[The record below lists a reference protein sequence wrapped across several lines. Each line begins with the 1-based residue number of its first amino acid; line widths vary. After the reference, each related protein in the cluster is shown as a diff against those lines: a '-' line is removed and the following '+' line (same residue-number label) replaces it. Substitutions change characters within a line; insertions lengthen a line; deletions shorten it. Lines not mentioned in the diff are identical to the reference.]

1 MRKFGVTVAL
11 LSMMGVAMPAH
22 AAALKYCNDIK
33 DDQGRMA
40 CLQDHISH
48 LEEVIV
54 SLDGQ
59 VAQLGKDLDQKL
71 SANAVYKL
79 QSVAQGLCLG
89 FAGENQPPIVFT
101 CDHPDSW
108 KLLAGAQTKNKP
120 DKPAEPASNPLPSS
134 LNSATPPPAALTST
148 SEPKSTAPNPC
159 RGLDQVACAAK
170 PAECEWMAD
179 KNTCGTVGKSKTP
192 RASTSHAP
200 STP

>member
-1 MRKFGVTVAL
+1 MRMFGAIVASFCTVA
-11 LSMMGVAMPAH
+11 VAMPAH

-71 SANAVYKL
+71 SANSVYKL

-89 FAGENQPPIVFT
+89 FAGENQSPIVFT

-134 LNSATPPPAALTST
+134 LNSATPPPAAPTST
-148 SEPKSTAPNPC
+148 SEPKPTIPNPC
-159 RGLDQVACAAK
+159 RGLNQVACAAK
-170 PAECEWMAD
+170 PADCAWMAD
-179 KNTCGTVGKSKTP
+179 KNKCGTVGKSKTP
-192 RASTSHAP
+192 PASSSRSP